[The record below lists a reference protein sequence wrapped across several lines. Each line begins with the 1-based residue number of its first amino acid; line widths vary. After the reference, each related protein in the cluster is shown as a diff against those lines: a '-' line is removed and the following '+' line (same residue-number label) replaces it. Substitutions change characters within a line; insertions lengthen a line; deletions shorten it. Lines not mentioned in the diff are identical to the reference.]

1 MGNLVIVRHGE
12 SNWNAQG
19 KWTGTRNVHL
29 SPEGQHEA
37 EMMGQA
43 LHDLSFDQAFYTEQ
57 IRTTETLRMILWNSP
72 TPDIP
77 LTLAPELDERD
88 YGIYTGKNKW
98 QVKEAIGEEAF
109 QKLRR
114 SWDYPFPEG
123 ETLKDVYERS
133 VPYYKNTILPLLN
146 AGKSVLVVAHGNSI
160 RSLVKYIENISAADI
175 GQVEM
180 IFGTAL
186 IYEVDAT
193 GRMVTKTVRK
203 IDSPLPPA

>member
-1 MGNLVIVRHGE
+1 
-12 SNWNAQG
+12 
-19 KWTGTRNVHL
+19 
-29 SPEGQHEA
+29 
-37 EMMGQA
+37 
-43 LHDLSFDQAFYTEQ
+43 
-57 IRTTETLRMILWNSP
+57 MILWNSP

-133 VPYYKNTILPLLN
+133 APYYKNTILPLLN

-175 GQVEM
+175 GHVEM

-186 IYEVDAT
+186 IYEVDAA
-193 GRMVTKTVRK
+193 GHMVTKAVRK

>member
-29 SPEGQHEA
+29 SPKGQHEA
-37 EMMGQA
+37 EMMGQT
-43 LHDLSFDQAFYTEQ
+43 LHDMSFDQAFYTEQ

-123 ETLKDVYERS
+123 ETLKDVYERA
-133 VPYYKNTILPLLN
+133 VPYYKKNILPLLN
-146 AGKSVLVVAHGNSI
+146 AGKSILVVAHGNSI
-160 RSLVKYIENISAADI
+160 RSLVKYIENISTDDI
-175 GQVEM
+175 GDLEM

-186 IYEVDAT
+186 IYKVDAD
-193 GRMVTKTVRK
+193 GHMVTKAVRK